1 MGRLSE
7 SVTFS
12 RCSRPQ
18 FRLGCF
24 TLAGRV
30 GLLLRAEA
38 QVVDLREVLRAVG
51 LFLFPRA
58 AHLRVHLAE
67 VLSLEH
73 AALVGAPALLHQD
86 GYLALFLARRW
97 VLPLD
102 LALLCLLRLL
112 GGLLLPRLLLR
123 LLLHLLCVGPRLLSG
138 GLLKDLH
145 PWLLL
150 LGGFLRSLGSL
161 DLFIVLFDPS
171 EKALAA
177 VFESFFL
184 FLFLIRDFAFVQL
197 ELTQLSLLLGKP
209 QL

>member
-1 MGRLSE
+1 MSD

-38 QVVDLREVLRAVG
+38 QVVDLREVLRAHG
-51 LFLFPRA
+51 LFLLSRA

-86 GYLALFLARRW
+86 GHLAFFLARRW

-102 LALLCLLRLL
+102 LALLRLL